1 MEFFIEKWITESG
14 FVPLPFNGEQQCRSI
29 MRTSPRRPLILKRR
43 KLTLPQKD
51 ESSTSAR
58 DEKRGRDERTPKQ
71 EHSQEDEH
79 NRQPRDKRDCSLQKF
94 PAGIKII
101 DHPTMPNTQVV
112 AIPTNADIQSIIE
125 ALTAKGKECGNKG
138 PNKFILISSGG
149 TSRSAGPAPSQHLPS
164 EKKASAA
171 IKAAGGQERDKNVT
185 QTVGLAGLRGL
196 LVSMQSYD
204 QGKAVD
210 VVYLDF
216 SKAFDIVSHS
226 ILLEKLAAHGLDMCR
241 VHWVKNWLDGWAQRV
256 VVNGVK
262 SSWWLVT
269 SGVPQDS
276 VLGPILLNICVSDL
290 DEGISSGET
299 TGSVLDNS
307 LTNIQWLGKMRS
319 DGLNPSSVKQDT
331 EKENQMPLQERIK
344 SEEAAAIPAAAASS
358 SWQNSVSERPP
369 YSYMAMI
376 QFAINSTEKKRMT
389 LKDIYTW
396 IEDHFPYFKHIA
408 KPGWKNSIRHNLSLH
423 DMFVRETSANGKI
436 SFWTIHPDAN
446 RCLTL
451 DQVFK
456 QQKSRLPDPL
466 KNIGSKTEPQNSRR
480 KMKPLLPR
488 VNSYLVPIQF
498 PLSQPLVLQPSM
510 KVPLSMAQGASL
522 SSSETLQ
529 SNKRVRIAPKLSLST
544 EESPSLPTAAI
555 KEESQCDEG
564 LFSPTRSLEENS
576 SQPGEELASFPED
589 VCIKE
594 EAHSQMD
601 DWLSPFAS
609 SITVKEEPGLFLPD
623 SSTKEKKQFTTLKS
637 PPKAV
642 SDSLV
647 IKRRERQEMGRSR
660 RKQHLAL
667 PCSEEPVLVLPESN
681 SFDPFRLGADRPF
694 PVENQP
700 LENIS
705 QLNCSQG
712 EEGAFKTPVKEMF
725 TKLPVSSTPSK
736 VSATTTPSLE
746 GLDTWKSASLAKG
759 SHELDFSPVKTLQLP
774 FTPLQDNQDLLA
786 FNCTPLKNPLFDS
799 PQELL
804 NTESSDM
811 VHASLI
817 SSPALVREP
826 AKQSSVELAA
836 SGFTENRSFMEGLI
850 LDTMNDSL
858 SKILLD
864 ISFPGLEDENLG
876 TDISWSQL
884 IPELK

>member
-1 MEFFIEKWITESG
+1 
-14 FVPLPFNGEQQCRSI
+14 

-43 KLTLPQKD
+43 KLTLPQND
-51 ESSTSAR
+51 ESSASAR
-58 DEKRGRDERTPKQ
+58 EENRGQDEKAPKQ
-71 EHSQEDEH
+71 EHRQEDQH
-79 NRQPRDKRDCSLQKF
+79 NRPARDKRDCGLQKF

-112 AIPTNADIQSIIE
+112 AIPANADIQSIIE

-149 TSRSAGPAPSQHLPS
+149 TSRSAGPAPSQHPLPS

-171 IKAAGGQERDKNVT
+171 IKAADSQEREKNVA
-185 QTVGLAGLRGL
+185 QTPGLAGSTALW
-196 LVSMQSYD
+196 
-204 QGKAVD
+204 
-210 VVYLDF
+210 
-216 SKAFDIVSHS
+216 HS
-226 ILLEKLAAHGLDMCR
+226 GADPTM
-241 VHWVKNWLDGWAQRV
+241 
-256 VVNGVK
+256 
-262 SSWWLVT
+262 S
-269 SGVPQDS
+269 
-276 VLGPILLNICVSDL
+276 
-290 DEGISSGET
+290 
-299 TGSVLDNS
+299 SVLDNS

-319 DGLNPSSVKQDT
+319 DGLNPSSVKEDT
-331 EKENQMPLQERIK
+331 EKENQMPLQERVK
-344 SEEAAAIPAAAASS
+344 VSRRVHQSAAAVSS
-358 SWQNSVSERPP
+358 SWQDSVSERPP

-396 IEDHFPYFKHIA
+396 IEDHFPYFKHVA

-456 QQKSRLPDPL
+456 PLDLGSPTSPEYSESQQKSHLPDPL
-466 KNIGSKTEPQNSRR
+466 KNMGSKAEPQNSRR

-510 KVPLSMAQGASL
+510 KVPLSVAQGASL
-522 SSSETLQ
+522 NSLETLQ
-529 SNKRVRIAPKLSLST
+529 SNKRVCIAPKMSLSA

-555 KEESQCDEG
+555 KEEGRCDEG
-564 LFSPTRSLEENS
+564 LFSPAHSIQESS
-576 SQPGEELASFPED
+576 SQPGEELSSFPEGA
-589 VCIKE
+589 CIKE
-594 EAHSQMD
+594 EEGSQLD
-601 DWLSPFAS
+601 PWLSPFAS
-609 SITVKEEPGLFLPD
+609 TVRVKEEPSLFLPD
-623 SSTKEKKQFTTLKS
+623 SRTKERKPFTTLKS
-637 PPKAV
+637 PSKAG

-647 IKRRERQEMGRSR
+647 IKRRERREAGRSR
-660 RKQHLAL
+660 RKQRLAL
-667 PCSEEPVLVLPESN
+667 PCSEEPLLVLPESSS
-681 SFDPFRLGADRPF
+681 SFDPFRSGADRPF
-694 PVENQP
+694 PQENQP

-705 QLNCSQG
+705 QLSCSQG
-712 EEGAFKTPVKEMF
+712 EEGAFKTPVKDTF
-725 TKLPVSSTPSK
+725 SKLPVSSTPSK
-736 VSATTTPSLE
+736 VSATTTPSPEL
-746 GLDTWKSASLAKG
+746 LDPWKSVSLAKG

-774 FTPLQDNQDLLA
+774 FTSLQDNQDLLG
-786 FNCTPLKNPLFDS
+786 FNSTPLKNPLFDS
-799 PQELL
+799 PRELL

-811 VHASLI
+811 VHVPLT
-817 SSPALVREP
+817 SSPAFTRDTS
-826 AKQSSVELAA
+826 KQSSVELTA
-836 SGFTENRSFMEGLI
+836 SGFSENRSLMEGLI

>member
-1 MEFFIEKWITESG
+1 
-14 FVPLPFNGEQQCRSI
+14 

-43 KLTLPQKD
+43 KLALPQED
-51 ESSTSAR
+51 ASSTSAR
-58 DEKRGRDERTPKQ
+58 HENSGQDEKIPKQ
-71 EHSQEDEH
+71 ERSQEGQH
-79 NRQPRDKRDCSLQKF
+79 NSQPGDKIDCGLQKF

-125 ALTAKGKECGNKG
+125 ALTAKGKECGNNG

-149 TSRSAGPAPSQHLPS
+149 TSRPAGPTPSQHLPS
-164 EKKASAA
+164 EKKSSAA
-171 IKAAGGQERDKNVT
+171 TKAADNQERNKNVT
-185 QTVGLAGLRGL
+185 QTPALAGGTMLWHSGIDSSYGL
-196 LVSMQSYD
+196 VIPT
-204 QGKAVD
+204 G
-210 VVYLDF
+210 
-216 SKAFDIVSHS
+216 
-226 ILLEKLAAHGLDMCR
+226 
-241 VHWVKNWLDGWAQRV
+241 
-256 VVNGVK
+256 
-262 SSWWLVT
+262 
-269 SGVPQDS
+269 
-276 VLGPILLNICVSDL
+276 
-290 DEGISSGET
+290 SGET
-299 TGSVLDNS
+299 MSSVLDNS

-319 DGLNPSSVKQDT
+319 DGLSPCSVKQDM

-344 SEEAAAIPAAAASS
+344 VNSAAAAIPTAASS
-358 SWQNSVSERPP
+358 SSSSWQDSVSERPP

-396 IEDHFPYFKHIA
+396 IEDHFPYFKHVA

-456 QQKSRLPDPL
+456 PLDLGSPTSPEHSESQKRHLPDPQ
-466 KNIGSKTEPQNSRR
+466 KNMGSNSSSKTEPQNARR

-488 VNSYLVPIQF
+488 INSYLVPIQF

-522 SSSETLQ
+522 NSSETFR
-529 SNKRVRIAPKLSLST
+529 SNKRVRIAPKTSLST
-544 EESPSLPTAAI
+544 EESSSLPVAAV

-564 LFSPTRSLEENS
+564 LFSPTHSLKESS
-576 SQPGEELASFPED
+576 SQPGEESAYFPES

-594 EAHSQMD
+594 EEGSQLD

-609 SITVKEEPGLFLPD
+609 TLTVKEEPGLFLPI
-623 SSTKEKKQFTTLKS
+623 SSTKEKKQFTILKS
-637 PPKAV
+637 PSKGV
-642 SDSLV
+642 SDTLV
-647 IKRRERQEMGRSR
+647 IKRRERREMGRSR
-660 RKQHLAL
+660 RKQRLAL
-667 PCSEEPVLVLPESN
+667 PCLEEPVLVLPEN
-681 SFDPFRLGADRPF
+681 NGFDPFQVGEDPHFLQ
-694 PVENQP
+694 ESQP
-700 LENIS
+700 LENVS
-705 QLNCSQG
+705 QLSCSQG
-712 EEGAFKTPVKEMF
+712 EEGPFKTPVKEMF
-725 TKLPVSSTPSK
+725 SKLPVSSTPSK
-736 VSATTTPSLE
+736 VSAATTPPL
-746 GLDTWKSASLAKG
+746 GALDPWKSASLAKG
-759 SHELDFSPVKTLQLP
+759 SHELYFSPVRTLQLP
-774 FTPLQDNQDLLA
+774 FTSLQENQDLLG
-786 FNCTPLKNPLFDS
+786 FNSTPLKNPLFES
-799 PQELL
+799 PRELL

-811 VHASLI
+811 VHAPLT
-817 SSPALVREP
+817 SSPAFIHDST
-826 AKQSSVELAA
+826 KQSSVELPA
-836 SGFTENRSFMEGLI
+836 SGFTENRSLMEGLI

>member
-1 MEFFIEKWITESG
+1 
-14 FVPLPFNGEQQCRSI
+14 

-43 KLTLPQKD
+43 KLTLSQKD
-51 ESSTSAR
+51 ESSTSTR
-58 DEKRGRDERTPKQ
+58 DENRGQDEKTPKQ
-71 EHSQEDEH
+71 EHRQEDQH
-79 NRQPRDKRDCSLQKF
+79 NRQPRDKRDCDLQKF

-125 ALTAKGKECGNKG
+125 ALTAKGKECGNNG

-171 IKAAGGQERDKNVT
+171 IKAADGQEREKNVA
-185 QTVGLAGLRGL
+185 QTPGLAGSTALWHSRVDL
-196 LVSMQSYD
+196 LVGQEQES
-204 QGKAVD
+204 
-210 VVYLDF
+210 
-216 SKAFDIVSHS
+216 
-226 ILLEKLAAHGLDMCR
+226 
-241 VHWVKNWLDGWAQRV
+241 N
-256 VVNGVK
+256 
-262 SSWWLVT
+262 
-269 SGVPQDS
+269 
-276 VLGPILLNICVSDL
+276 
-290 DEGISSGET
+290 SSGET
-299 TGSVLDNS
+299 MSSVLDNS

-319 DGLNPSSVKQDT
+319 DGLNPSSVKEDT
-331 EKENQMPLQERIK
+331 EKENQMPLQEGVK
-344 SEEAAAIPAAAASS
+344 VTAAAAIPTAAASS
-358 SWQNSVSERPP
+358 SWQDSVSERPP

-396 IEDHFPYFKHIA
+396 IEDHFPYFKHVA

-456 QQKSRLPDPL
+456 PLDLGSPTSPEYSESQQRSRLPDPL
-466 KNIGSKTEPQNSRR
+466 KNMGSKTEPQNSRR

-488 VNSYLVPIQF
+488 VSSYLVPIQF

-522 SSSETLQ
+522 NSLEQ
-529 SNKRVRIAPKLSLST
+529 SNKRVRIAPKMSLSA
-544 EESPSLPTAAI
+544 EESPSLPTAAV
-555 KEESQCDEG
+555 KEEGQSDEG
-564 LFSPTRSLEENS
+564 LFSPTHSTQENS
-576 SQPGEELASFPED
+576 SQPGEELSSFPEGA
-589 VCIKE
+589 CIKE
-594 EAHSQMD
+594 EEGSQLG

-609 SITVKEEPGLFLPD
+609 SLTVKEEPSLFLPD
-623 SSTKEKKQFTTLKS
+623 SCTKERKQFTTLKS
-637 PPKAV
+637 PSKAV
-642 SDSLV
+642 ADSLV
-647 IKRRERQEMGRSR
+647 IKRRERREVGRSR
-660 RKQHLAL
+660 RKQRLAR
-667 PCSEEPVLVLPESN
+667 PCSEEPVLVLPES
-681 SFDPFRLGADRPF
+681 SGFDPFRLGADRPF
-694 PVENQP
+694 PQENHP
-700 LENIS
+700 LENVS
-705 QLNCSQG
+705 QLSCSQG
-712 EEGAFKTPVKEMF
+712 EEGAFKTPVKDMF
-725 TKLPVSSTPSK
+725 SKLPVSSTPSK

-746 GLDTWKSASLAKG
+746 GLDPWKSASLAKG

-774 FTPLQDNQDLLA
+774 FTPLRDNQDLLG
-786 FNCTPLKNPLFDS
+786 FNSTPLKNPLFDS
-799 PQELL
+799 PRELL

-811 VHASLI
+811 VHVPLT
-817 SSPALVREP
+817 SSPAFIRDTS
-826 AKQSSVELAA
+826 KQSSIELTA
-836 SGFTENRSFMEGLI
+836 SGFTENRSLMEGLI

>member
-1 MEFFIEKWITESG
+1 
-14 FVPLPFNGEQQCRSI
+14 

-58 DEKRGRDERTPKQ
+58 EENRGQDEKTPKQ
-71 EHSQEDEH
+71 EHRQEDQH
-79 NRQPRDKRDCSLQKF
+79 NRQPRDKRDCGLQKF

-125 ALTAKGKECGNKG
+125 ALTAKGKECGNNG
-138 PNKFILISSGG
+138 PNKFILVSSGG

-171 IKAAGGQERDKNVT
+171 IKAADGQEREKNVV
-185 QTVGLAGLRGL
+185 QTPGLAGSTALW
-196 LVSMQSYD
+196 
-204 QGKAVD
+204 
-210 VVYLDF
+210 
-216 SKAFDIVSHS
+216 H
-226 ILLEKLAAHGLDMCR
+226 
-241 VHWVKNWLDGWAQRV
+241 
-256 VVNGVK
+256 
-262 SSWWLVT
+262 
-269 SGVPQDS
+269 SGVDPVVGQEQES
-276 VLGPILLNICVSDL
+276 N
-290 DEGISSGET
+290 SSGET
-299 TGSVLDNS
+299 MNSVLDNS

-319 DGLNPSSVKQDT
+319 DGLNPSSVKEDT
-331 EKENQMPLQERIK
+331 EKENQVPLQERVK
-344 SEEAAAIPAAAASS
+344 VTAVDAIPTAAASS
-358 SWQNSVSERPP
+358 SWQDSVSERPP

-396 IEDHFPYFKHIA
+396 IEDHFPYFKHVA

-423 DMFVRETSANGKI
+423 DMFVRETSTNGKI

-456 QQKSRLPDPL
+456 PLDLGSPTSPEYSESQQKSRLPDPL
-466 KNIGSKTEPQNSRR
+466 KNMGSKTEPQNSRR

-498 PLSQPLVLQPSM
+498 PLSQPLVLQPSV

-522 SSSETLQ
+522 NSSETLQ
-529 SNKRVRIAPKLSLST
+529 SNKRVRIAPKMSLSA
-544 EESPSLPTAAI
+544 EESPSLPTAAV
-555 KEESQCDEG
+555 KEEGQSDEG
-564 LFSPTRSLEENS
+564 LFSPTHSVQENS
-576 SQPGEELASFPED
+576 SQPGEELSSFPGAA
-589 VCIKE
+589 CIKE
-594 EAHSQMD
+594 EEGSQLG

-609 SITVKEEPGLFLPD
+609 TVTAKEEPSLFLPD
-623 SSTKEKKQFTTLKS
+623 SSTKERKQFTTLKS
-637 PPKAV
+637 PSKAV

-647 IKRRERQEMGRSR
+647 IKRRERQEVGRSR
-660 RKQHLAL
+660 RKQRLAL
-667 PCSEEPVLVLPESN
+667 PCSEEPVLVLPES
-681 SFDPFRLGADRPF
+681 SGFDPFRLGADGPF
-694 PVENQP
+694 PQENQP
-700 LENIS
+700 LENVS
-705 QLNCSQG
+705 QLSCSQG
-712 EEGAFKTPVKEMF
+712 EEGAFKTPVKDMF
-725 TKLPVSSTPSK
+725 SKLPVSSTPSK
-736 VSATTTPSLE
+736 VSATTTPSPE
-746 GLDTWKSASLAKG
+746 GLDPWKSASLAKG

-774 FTPLQDNQDLLA
+774 FTPLQDNQDLLG
-786 FNCTPLKNPLFDS
+786 FNSTPLKNPLFDS
-799 PQELL
+799 PRELL

-811 VHASLI
+811 VHVPLT
-817 SSPALVREP
+817 SSPAFIRD
-826 AKQSSVELAA
+826 ASKQSSVELTA
-836 SGFTENRSFMEGLI
+836 SGFTENRSLMEGLI

>member
-1 MEFFIEKWITESG
+1 MW
-14 FVPLPFNGEQQCRSI
+14 
-29 MRTSPRRPLILKRR
+29 TSPRRPLILKRR

-51 ESSTSAR
+51 EPSTSTR
-58 DEKRGRDERTPKQ
+58 DENRGQDEKTPEQ
-71 EHSQEDEH
+71 EQSQEEQH
-79 NRQPRDKRDCSLQKF
+79 KRQPRDQRDCGLQKF
-94 PAGIKII
+94 PTGIKII

-112 AIPTNADIQSIIE
+112 AIPANADIQSIIE
-125 ALTAKGKECGNKG
+125 ALTAKGKECGNNG

-149 TSRSAGPAPSQHLPS
+149 TSRSAGPAPLQHLPS
-164 EKKASAA
+164 EKNASEA
-171 IKAAGGQERDKNVT
+171 IKIADGQKRENTTT
-185 QTVGLAGLRGL
+185 QTPGLAGRTALW
-196 LVSMQSYD
+196 
-204 QGKAVD
+204 
-210 VVYLDF
+210 
-216 SKAFDIVSHS
+216 H
-226 ILLEKLAAHGLDMCR
+226 
-241 VHWVKNWLDGWAQRV
+241 
-256 VVNGVK
+256 
-262 SSWWLVT
+262 
-269 SGVPQDS
+269 SGVDS
-276 VLGPILLNICVSDL
+276 AAMS
-290 DEGISSGET
+290 
-299 TGSVLDNS
+299 SVLDNS

-344 SEEAAAIPAAAASS
+344 VKAAATIPTAAASS
-358 SWQNSVSERPP
+358 SWQDSVSERPP

-456 QQKSRLPDPL
+456 PLDLGSPTSPECSESQQKSRLPDPL

-522 SSSETLQ
+522 NSSETPQ
-529 SNKRVRIAPKLSLST
+529 SNKRVRIAPKMSLST
-544 EESPSLPTAAI
+544 EESPSLPVTAI
-555 KEESQCDEG
+555 KEESQCDES
-564 LFSPTRSLEENS
+564 LFSPTHSLKENT
-576 SQPGEELASFPED
+576 SQPGEELAFPED

-594 EAHSQMD
+594 EEGSQLD
-601 DWLSPFAS
+601 HWLSPVAS
-609 SITVKEEPGLFLPD
+609 TITVKEEPGLFLPD
-623 SSTKEKKQFTTLKS
+623 SSTKERKQFTTLKS
-637 PPKAV
+637 PPQAV

-647 IKRRERQEMGRSR
+647 IKRRERREMGRSR
-660 RKQHLAL
+660 RKQRLAL
-667 PCSEEPVLVLPESN
+667 PSSEEPVLVLPESN
-681 SFDPFRLGADRPF
+681 SFDPFRLGADCPYSL
-694 PVENQP
+694 ESQP
-700 LENIS
+700 LENAS
-705 QLNCSQG
+705 QLSCSQG

-725 TKLPVSSTPSK
+725 SQLPVSSTPSK
-736 VSATTTPSLE
+736 VSATTTHSLE
-746 GLDTWKSASLAKG
+746 VLDTWKSASLAKG

-774 FTPLQDNQDLLA
+774 FTPLRDNQDLLA
-786 FNCTPLKNPLFDS
+786 FNSTPLKNPLFDS

-804 NTESSDM
+804 STESSDM
-811 VHASLI
+811 VRAPLT
-817 SSPALVREP
+817 SSPAFVRES
-826 AKQSSVELAA
+826 AKQSSVELTA
-836 SGFTENRSFMEGLI
+836 SGFTENRSLMEGLI

-858 SKILLD
+858 SKIFLD

>member
-1 MEFFIEKWITESG
+1 
-14 FVPLPFNGEQQCRSI
+14 

-43 KLTLPQKD
+43 KLTLPQND

-58 DEKRGRDERTPKQ
+58 DENRGQDEKAPKQ
-71 EHSQEDEH
+71 EHRQEDQH
-79 NRQPRDKRDCSLQKF
+79 NRQPRDKRDSGLQKF

-125 ALTAKGKECGNKG
+125 ALTAKGKECGNNG

-149 TSRSAGPAPSQHLPS
+149 TSRSAGPAPLQNLPS
-164 EKKASAA
+164 EKKANAA
-171 IKAAGGQERDKNVT
+171 IKAAVSQEREKSVA
-185 QTVGLAGLRGL
+185 QTPGLAGSTALWHSGI
-196 LVSMQSYD
+196 D
-204 QGKAVD
+204 P
-210 VVYLDF
+210 VVGQ
-216 SKAFDIVSHS
+216 
-226 ILLEKLAAHGLDMCR
+226 EQET
-241 VHWVKNWLDGWAQRV
+241 N
-256 VVNGVK
+256 
-262 SSWWLVT
+262 
-269 SGVPQDS
+269 
-276 VLGPILLNICVSDL
+276 
-290 DEGISSGET
+290 SSGET
-299 TGSVLDNS
+299 MSSVLDNS

-319 DGLNPSSVKQDT
+319 YGLNPSSVKEDT
-331 EKENQMPLQERIK
+331 EKENQMPLQERVK
-344 SEEAAAIPAAAASS
+344 TEEEAAAAAIPTAAESS
-358 SWQNSVSERPP
+358 SWQDSVSERPP

-396 IEDHFPYFKHIA
+396 IEDHFPYFKHVA

-456 QQKSRLPDPL
+456 QQQKSRLPDPL
-466 KNIGSKTEPQNSRR
+466 KNVGSKTEPQNSRR

-522 SSSETLQ
+522 NSTETLQ
-529 SNKRVRIAPKLSLST
+529 SNKRVCIAPKMSLSA
-544 EESPSLPTAAI
+544 EESPSLPTAAV
-555 KEESQCDEG
+555 KEEGQCDEG
-564 LFSPTRSLEENS
+564 LFSPSHSIQENI
-576 SQPGEELASFPED
+576 SQPGEELSSFPEGAC
-589 VCIKE
+589 VKE
-594 EAHSQMD
+594 EEGSQLD
-601 DWLSPFAS
+601 PWLSPFAS
-609 SITVKEEPGLFLPD
+609 TVTVKEEPGLFLPD
-623 SSTKEKKQFTTLKS
+623 SSTKERKQFTTLKS
-637 PPKAV
+637 PSKAV

-647 IKRRERQEMGRSR
+647 IKRRERREVGRSR
-660 RKQHLAL
+660 RKQRLAL
-667 PCSEEPVLVLPESN
+667 PCSEEPVLVLPES
-681 SFDPFRLGADRPF
+681 SSSDHPF
-694 PVENQP
+694 PQENQP

-705 QLNCSQG
+705 QLSCSQG
-712 EEGAFKTPVKEMF
+712 EEGAFKTPVKDIF
-725 TKLPVSSTPSK
+725 SKLPVSSTPSK

-746 GLDTWKSASLAKG
+746 VLDPWKSASLAKG

-774 FTPLQDNQDLLA
+774 FTPLQDNQDLLG
-786 FNCTPLKNPLFDS
+786 FNSTPLKNPLFDS
-799 PQELL
+799 PRELL
-804 NTESSDM
+804 NIESSDM
-811 VHASLI
+811 VLVPLT
-817 SSPALVREP
+817 SSPAFIRDTS
-826 AKQSSVELAA
+826 KQSSVELTA
-836 SGFTENRSFMEGLI
+836 SGFTENRSLMEGLI

>member
-1 MEFFIEKWITESG
+1 
-14 FVPLPFNGEQQCRSI
+14 

-51 ESSTSAR
+51 TSSTSAGDENGGQ
-58 DEKRGRDERTPKQ
+58 DEKTPKQ
-71 EHSQEDEH
+71 EHSQEDQH
-79 NRQPRDKRDCSLQKF
+79 NSQNREKTECGLQKF

-125 ALTAKGKECGNKG
+125 ALTAKGKECGNNG

-149 TSRSAGPAPSQHLPS
+149 TSHSAGPTPSQHLPLQM
-164 EKKASAA
+164 KPSAA
-171 IKAAGGQERDKNVT
+171 TKAADGQEREKNGT
-185 QTVGLAGLRGL
+185 QAPGLAGGTTLW
-196 LVSMQSYD
+196 
-204 QGKAVD
+204 
-210 VVYLDF
+210 
-216 SKAFDIVSHS
+216 HS
-226 ILLEKLAAHGLDMCR
+226 GI
-241 VHWVKNWLDGWAQRV
+241 
-256 VVNGVK
+256 
-262 SSWWLVT
+262 
-269 SGVPQDS
+269 DS
-276 VLGPILLNICVSDL
+276 VVGQEQESN
-290 DEGISSGET
+290 SSGET
-299 TGSVLDNS
+299 MSSVLDNS

-319 DGLNPSSVKQDT
+319 DGLSPCSVKQDR
-331 EKENQMPLQERIK
+331 EKENQRPLQERIK
-344 SEEAAAIPAAAASS
+344 QNLEDPGKFHGSSRQLCEHSCVIPSATQTEEDSAAAAIPTAAAAAAS
-358 SWQNSVSERPP
+358 WQDSVSERPP

-396 IEDHFPYFKHIA
+396 IEDHFPYFKHVA

-456 QQKSRLPDPL
+456 QQKRHFPDPQ
-466 KNIGSKTEPQNSRR
+466 KNTGINSSSKTEPQNARR

-488 VNSYLVPIQF
+488 INSYLVPIQF

-522 SSSETLQ
+522 NSSETFR
-529 SNKRVRIAPKLSLST
+529 SNKRVRIAPKMSLSA
-544 EESPSLPTAAI
+544 EESSSLPPAAV

-564 LFSPTRSLEENS
+564 LFSPTHSLKESS
-576 SQPGEELASFPED
+576 SQPGEELVSFPES

-594 EAHSQMD
+594 EEGSQLD

-609 SITVKEEPGLFLPD
+609 TLTVKEEPGLFLSV
-623 SSTKEKKQFTTLKS
+623 SSTKEKKQFTILKS
-637 PPKAV
+637 PPKGV
-642 SDSLV
+642 SDTLV
-647 IKRRERQEMGRSR
+647 IKRRERREMGRSR

-681 SFDPFRLGADRPF
+681 GFDPFRLGADRPF
-694 PVENQP
+694 LQESQP
-700 LENIS
+700 LENAS
-705 QLNCSQG
+705 QLSCLQG
-712 EEGAFKTPVKEMF
+712 EEGPFKTPVKEMF
-725 TKLPVSSTPSK
+725 SKLPVSSTPSK
-736 VSATTTPSLE
+736 ASATATPPLG
-746 GLDTWKSASLAKG
+746 GLDQWKSASLAKG
-759 SHELDFSPVKTLQLP
+759 GHELDFSPVRTLQLP
-774 FTPLQDNQDLLA
+774 FTPVQENQDLLG
-786 FNCTPLKNPLFDS
+786 FNSTPLKNPIFES
-799 PQELL
+799 PRELL

-811 VHASLI
+811 VHAPLT
-817 SSPALVREP
+817 SSPAFISEST
-826 AKQSSVELAA
+826 KQSSVELPT
-836 SGFTENRSFMEGLI
+836 SGFTENRSLMEGLI

>member
-1 MEFFIEKWITESG
+1 
-14 FVPLPFNGEQQCRSI
+14 

-58 DEKRGRDERTPKQ
+58 DENRGQDEKTPKQ
-71 EHSQEDEH
+71 EHRQQDQH
-79 NRQPRDKRDCSLQKF
+79 NRQPRDKRDCGLQKF

-125 ALTAKGKECGNKG
+125 ALTAKGKECGNNG

-164 EKKASAA
+164 EKKVSAA
-171 IKAAGGQERDKNVT
+171 IKAADGQEREKNVA
-185 QTVGLAGLRGL
+185 QTPGLAGSTALW
-196 LVSMQSYD
+196 
-204 QGKAVD
+204 
-210 VVYLDF
+210 
-216 SKAFDIVSHS
+216 H
-226 ILLEKLAAHGLDMCR
+226 
-241 VHWVKNWLDGWAQRV
+241 
-256 VVNGVK
+256 
-262 SSWWLVT
+262 
-269 SGVPQDS
+269 SGVDPLTMS
-276 VLGPILLNICVSDL
+276 
-290 DEGISSGET
+290 
-299 TGSVLDNS
+299 SVLDNS

-319 DGLNPSSVKQDT
+319 DGLNPSSVKEDT
-331 EKENQMPLQERIK
+331 EKENQMPLQERVK
-344 SEEAAAIPAAAASS
+344 TEEEAAAAAAIPGGAASS
-358 SWQNSVSERPP
+358 SWQDSVSERPP

-396 IEDHFPYFKHIA
+396 IEDHFPYFKHVA

-456 QQKSRLPDPL
+456 PLDLGSPTSPEYSESQQKSRLPDPL
-466 KNIGSKTEPQNSRR
+466 KNMGSKTEPQNSRR

-522 SSSETLQ
+522 NSSETLQ
-529 SNKRVRIAPKLSLST
+529 SNKRVRIAPKMSLSQ
-544 EESPSLPTAAI
+544 EESPSLPTAAV
-555 KEESQCDEG
+555 KEESQSDEG
-564 LFSPTRSLEENS
+564 LFIPTHSAQDNS
-576 SQPGEELASFPED
+576 SQPGEELSSFPEGA
-589 VCIKE
+589 CIKE
-594 EAHSQMD
+594 EEGAQLG

-609 SITVKEEPGLFLPD
+609 TVTVKEEPSLFLPD
-623 SSTKEKKQFTTLKS
+623 SSTKERKQFTTLKS
-637 PPKAV
+637 PSKAV
-642 SDSLV
+642 PDSLI
-647 IKRRERQEMGRSR
+647 IKRRERREVGRSR

-667 PCSEEPVLVLPESN
+667 PCSEEPVLVLPESC
-681 SFDPFRLGADRPF
+681 FDPFRLGADRPF
-694 PVENQP
+694 PQENQP
-700 LENIS
+700 LENVS
-705 QLNCSQG
+705 QLSCSQG
-712 EEGAFKTPVKEMF
+712 EEGAFKTPVKDMF
-725 TKLPVSSTPSK
+725 SKLPVSSTPSK

-746 GLDTWKSASLAKG
+746 GLDPWKSASLAKG

-774 FTPLQDNQDLLA
+774 FTPLQDNQDLLG
-786 FNCTPLKNPLFDS
+786 FNSTPLKNPLFDS
-799 PQELL
+799 PRELL

-811 VHASLI
+811 VHVPLT
-817 SSPALVREP
+817 SSPAFIRDTS
-826 AKQSSVELAA
+826 KQSSVELIA
-836 SGFTENRSFMEGLI
+836 SGFTENRSLMEGLI

>member
-1 MEFFIEKWITESG
+1 
-14 FVPLPFNGEQQCRSI
+14 

-43 KLTLPQKD
+43 KLTLPQND

-58 DEKRGRDERTPKQ
+58 DENRGQDEKAPKQ
-71 EHSQEDEH
+71 EHRQEDQH
-79 NRQPRDKRDCSLQKF
+79 NRQPSDKRDCGLQKF

-125 ALTAKGKECGNKG
+125 ALTAKGKECGNNG

-149 TSRSAGPAPSQHLPS
+149 TSRSAGPAASQHLPS

-171 IKAAGGQERDKNVT
+171 IKTAVSQEREKNVA
-185 QTVGLAGLRGL
+185 QTPGLAGSTALW
-196 LVSMQSYD
+196 
-204 QGKAVD
+204 
-210 VVYLDF
+210 
-216 SKAFDIVSHS
+216 H
-226 ILLEKLAAHGLDMCR
+226 
-241 VHWVKNWLDGWAQRV
+241 
-256 VVNGVK
+256 
-262 SSWWLVT
+262 
-269 SGVPQDS
+269 SGVDPVVGQEQET
-276 VLGPILLNICVSDL
+276 N
-290 DEGISSGET
+290 SSGEAMS
-299 TGSVLDNS
+299 SVLDNS

-319 DGLNPSSVKQDT
+319 DGLNPSSVKEDT
-331 EKENQMPLQERIK
+331 EKENQMPLQERVK
-344 SEEAAAIPAAAASS
+344 VTAAAAIPTAAESS
-358 SWQNSVSERPP
+358 SWQDSVSERPP

-396 IEDHFPYFKHIA
+396 IEDHFPYFKHVA

-456 QQKSRLPDPL
+456 PLDLGSPTSPEYSESQQKNRLPDPL
-466 KNIGSKTEPQNSRR
+466 KNMGSKTEPQNSRR

-529 SNKRVRIAPKLSLST
+529 SNKRVCIAPKMSLSA
-544 EESPSLPTAAI
+544 EESPCLPPATV
-555 KEESQCDEG
+555 KEEGQCDAG
-564 LFSPTRSLEENS
+564 LFSPTHSIQDNS
-576 SQPGEELASFPED
+576 SQPGEELSSFPEGAC
-589 VCIKE
+589 VKE
-594 EAHSQMD
+594 EEGSQLD
-601 DWLSPFAS
+601 PWLSPFAS
-609 SITVKEEPGLFLPD
+609 TVTVKEEPSFFLPD
-623 SSTKEKKQFTTLKS
+623 SSTKERKLFTTLKS

-647 IKRRERQEMGRSR
+647 IKRRERREVGRSR
-660 RKQHLAL
+660 RKQRLAL
-667 PCSEEPVLVLPESN
+667 PCSEEPVLVLPESS
-681 SFDPFRLGADRPF
+681 SFEHPFSQ
-694 PVENQP
+694 ENQP
-700 LENIS
+700 LENLS
-705 QLNCSQG
+705 QLSCSQG
-712 EEGAFKTPVKEMF
+712 EEGAFKTPVKDIF
-725 TKLPVSSTPSK
+725 SKLPVSSTPSK

-746 GLDTWKSASLAKG
+746 VLDPWKSASLAKG

-774 FTPLQDNQDLLA
+774 FTPLQDNQDLLG
-786 FNCTPLKNPLFDS
+786 FNSTPLKNPLFDS
-799 PQELL
+799 PRELL

-811 VHASLI
+811 VLVPLT
-817 SSPALVREP
+817 SSPAFIRDTS
-826 AKQSSVELAA
+826 KQSSVELTA
-836 SGFTENRSFMEGLI
+836 SGFTENRSLMEGLI

>member
-1 MEFFIEKWITESG
+1 
-14 FVPLPFNGEQQCRSI
+14 

-58 DEKRGRDERTPKQ
+58 DESRGQDEKTPKQ
-71 EHSQEDEH
+71 EHSQEDQH
-79 NRQPRDKRDCSLQKF
+79 NRQPRDKRDCGLQKF

-125 ALTAKGKECGNKG
+125 ALTAKGKECGNNG

-149 TSRSAGPAPSQHLPS
+149 TSRSAGPAPSQHLPP

-171 IKAAGGQERDKNVT
+171 VKAADGQEREKDVT
-185 QTVGLAGLRGL
+185 QTPGLAGR
-196 LVSMQSYD
+196 
-204 QGKAVD
+204 AV
-210 VVYLDF
+210 LW
-216 SKAFDIVSHS
+216 H
-226 ILLEKLAAHGLDMCR
+226 
-241 VHWVKNWLDGWAQRV
+241 
-256 VVNGVK
+256 
-262 SSWWLVT
+262 
-269 SGVPQDS
+269 SGVGSAAGQEQES
-276 VLGPILLNICVSDL
+276 N
-290 DEGISSGET
+290 SSGET
-299 TGSVLDNS
+299 MSSVLDNS

-331 EKENQMPLQERIK
+331 EKENQVPLQERIK
-344 SEEAAAIPAAAASS
+344 TEEETAAAAIPTAAASS
-358 SWQNSVSERPP
+358 SWQDSVSERPP

-396 IEDHFPYFKHIA
+396 IEDHFPYFKHVA

-456 QQKSRLPDPL
+456 PLDLGSPTSPECSESQKSRLPDTL
-466 KNIGSKTEPQNSRR
+466 KNVGSKTEPQNSRR

-522 SSSETLQ
+522 NSSETLQ
-529 SNKRVRIAPKLSLST
+529 SNKRVRIAPKMSLST
-544 EESPSLPTAAI
+544 EESPSLPTAAV
-555 KEESQCDEG
+555 KEEGQCDQD
-564 LFSPTRSLEENS
+564 LFSPAHSLKENS
-576 SQPGEELASFPED
+576 SQPGDELPSFPEG

-594 EAHSQMD
+594 EEGSQLD

-609 SITVKEEPGLFLPD
+609 TITVKEEPGLFFPD

-647 IKRRERQEMGRSR
+647 IKRRERREMGRSR

-681 SFDPFRLGADRPF
+681 SFDSFRLGADRSF
-694 PVENQP
+694 PLESQP
-700 LENIS
+700 LENVS
-705 QLNCSQG
+705 QLSCSQG
-712 EEGAFKTPVKEMF
+712 EEAAFKTPVKEMF
-725 TKLPVSSTPSK
+725 SKLPVSSTPSK

-746 GLDTWKSASLAKG
+746 GLDLWKSASLARG

-774 FTPLQDNQDLLA
+774 FTPLQDNQDLLG
-786 FNCTPLKNPLFDS
+786 FNSTPLKNPLFDS
-799 PQELL
+799 PRELL

-811 VHASLI
+811 APAHFT
-817 SSPALVREP
+817 SSPAFVRES
-826 AKQSSVELAA
+826 AKQSSVELTT
-836 SGFTENRSFMEGLI
+836 SGFTENRSLMEGLI

-864 ISFPGLEDENLG
+864 ISFPGLEDENIG

-884 IPELK
+884 IPELR

>member
-1 MEFFIEKWITESG
+1 
-14 FVPLPFNGEQQCRSI
+14 

-51 ESSTSAR
+51 ESSTSTR
-58 DEKRGRDERTPKQ
+58 DENRGQDEKTPKQ
-71 EHSQEDEH
+71 EHSQDDQH
-79 NRQPRDKRDCSLQKF
+79 NRQPRDKRDCGLQKF

-112 AIPTNADIQSIIE
+112 AIPANADIQSIIE
-125 ALTAKGKECGNKG
+125 ALTAKGKECGNNG

-149 TSRSAGPAPSQHLPS
+149 TSRSTGPAPLQHLPS

-171 IKAAGGQERDKNVT
+171 VKAADGQERDKNVT
-185 QTVGLAGLRGL
+185 QTPGLAGRTALW
-196 LVSMQSYD
+196 
-204 QGKAVD
+204 
-210 VVYLDF
+210 
-216 SKAFDIVSHS
+216 H
-226 ILLEKLAAHGLDMCR
+226 
-241 VHWVKNWLDGWAQRV
+241 
-256 VVNGVK
+256 
-262 SSWWLVT
+262 
-269 SGVPQDS
+269 SGVDS
-276 VLGPILLNICVSDL
+276 AVRQEQESN
-290 DEGISSGET
+290 SSGET
-299 TGSVLDNS
+299 MSSVLDNS

-331 EKENQMPLQERIK
+331 EKENQKPLQERIK
-344 SEEAAAIPAAAASS
+344 VKAAATVPTAAASS
-358 SWQNSVSERPP
+358 SWQDSVSERPP

-456 QQKSRLPDPL
+456 PLDLGSPTSPECSESQQKSRLPDPL
-466 KNIGSKTEPQNSRR
+466 KSVGSKTEPQNSRR

-510 KVPLSMAQGASL
+510 KVPLSMAQGSSL
-522 SSSETLQ
+522 NSSETLQ
-529 SNKRVRIAPKLSLST
+529 SYKRVRIAPKMSLSA
-544 EESPSLPTAAI
+544 EESSSLPTAAI

-564 LFSPTRSLEENS
+564 LFSPTHSLKENS

-589 VCIKE
+589 VHIKE
-594 EAHSQMD
+594 EEGSQLD

-609 SITVKEEPGLFLPD
+609 TITVKEEPDLFLPD
-623 SSTKEKKQFTTLKS
+623 SSTKERKQFTTLKS

-647 IKRRERQEMGRSR
+647 IKRRERREMGRSR

-681 SFDPFRLGADRPF
+681 SFDPFRLGADHSF
-694 PVENQP
+694 QMESQP
-700 LENIS
+700 LENAS
-705 QLNCSQG
+705 QLSCSQG
-712 EEGAFKTPVKEMF
+712 EEGAFKTPVKELF
-725 TKLPVSSTPSK
+725 SKLPVSSTPSK

-759 SHELDFSPVKTLQLP
+759 SHELDFSPVKTLHLP

-786 FNCTPLKNPLFDS
+786 FNSTPLKNPLFDS

-811 VHASLI
+811 VHAPLT
-817 SSPALVREP
+817 SSPAFVRES

-836 SGFTENRSFMEGLI
+836 SGFTENRSLMEGLI

>member
-1 MEFFIEKWITESG
+1 
-14 FVPLPFNGEQQCRSI
+14 

-58 DEKRGRDERTPKQ
+58 DENRGQDEKTSEE
-71 EHSQEDEH
+71 EHSQEDQH

-125 ALTAKGKECGNKG
+125 ALTAKGKECGNNG

-149 TSRSAGPAPSQHLPS
+149 TSRPAPSQHLVS
-164 EKKASAA
+164 EKKANAA
-171 IKAAGGQERDKNVT
+171 VKAADGQEREKNVA
-185 QTVGLAGLRGL
+185 QTPGLAGSTALW
-196 LVSMQSYD
+196 
-204 QGKAVD
+204 
-210 VVYLDF
+210 
-216 SKAFDIVSHS
+216 H
-226 ILLEKLAAHGLDMCR
+226 
-241 VHWVKNWLDGWAQRV
+241 
-256 VVNGVK
+256 
-262 SSWWLVT
+262 
-269 SGVPQDS
+269 SGVDPVVGQEQES
-276 VLGPILLNICVSDL
+276 NC
-290 DEGISSGET
+290 SGEPM
-299 TGSVLDNS
+299 SSMLDSS

-319 DGLNPSSVKQDT
+319 EGLNPSSVKEDT
-331 EKENQMPLQERIK
+331 EKENQMPLQERVK
-344 SEEAAAIPAAAASS
+344 VTAVTAIPTAAASS
-358 SWQNSVSERPP
+358 SWQDSVSERPP

-396 IEDHFPYFKHIA
+396 IEDHFPYFKHVA

-456 QQKSRLPDPL
+456 PLDLGSPTSPEYSESQQKSRLPDPL
-466 KNIGSKTEPQNSRR
+466 KNMGSKTEPQNSRR

-488 VNSYLVPIQF
+488 INSYLVPIQF

-522 SSSETLQ
+522 NSSETLQ
-529 SNKRVRIAPKLSLST
+529 SNKRVRIAPKMSLSA
-544 EESPSLPTAAI
+544 EESPSLPVAAV
-555 KEESQCDEG
+555 KEEGQCDEG
-564 LFSPTRSLEENS
+564 LFSQTHSIQENS
-576 SQPGEELASFPED
+576 SQPGEELSFPD
-589 VCIKE
+589 GACVKE
-594 EAHSQMD
+594 EEGSQLG

-609 SITVKEEPGLFLPD
+609 TVMVKEEPSLFLPD
-623 SSTKEKKQFTTLKS
+623 SSTKERKQFTTLKS
-637 PPKAV
+637 PSKAV

-647 IKRRERQEMGRSR
+647 IKRRERQEVGRSR
-660 RKQHLAL
+660 RKQRLAQ
-667 PCSEEPVLVLPESN
+667 PCSEEPVLVLPES
-681 SFDPFRLGADRPF
+681 SGFDPFRLGADCPF
-694 PVENQP
+694 PQEHQP
-700 LENIS
+700 LENTS
-705 QLNCSQG
+705 QLSYSQG
-712 EEGAFKTPVKEMF
+712 EEGAFKTPVKDMLS
-725 TKLPVSSTPSK
+725 KLPVSSTPSK
-736 VSATTTPSLE
+736 VSATTAPSLE
-746 GLDTWKSASLAKG
+746 GLDLWKSASLAKG

-774 FTPLQDNQDLLA
+774 FTPLQDNQDFLG
-786 FNCTPLKNPLFDS
+786 FNSTPLKNPLFDS
-799 PQELL
+799 PRELL

-811 VHASLI
+811 VHAPLT
-817 SSPALVREP
+817 SSPAFIRDTS
-826 AKQSSVELAA
+826 KQSSVELTA
-836 SGFTENRSFMEGLI
+836 SGFTENRSLMEGLI

-864 ISFPGLEDENLG
+864 ISFPGLEDEHLA